1 MFPPACGTDDGA
13 DLLTDTSEVAAAPGW
28 VVIAV
33 ELSLPL
39 SSFGVPVTEA
49 VLLNVLG
56 LVEVFAGT
64 ATTID
69 TVAELLPA
77 AKLPRLQVTVAVP
90 VHVPC
95 DAVADTNVTPAGNV
109 SDTDTPV
116 AAVFPVCD
124 TVIE

>member
-13 DLLTDTSEVAAAPGW
+13 DLLMETSEVAAAPGW
-28 VVIAV
+28 VVVAV

-56 LVEVFAGT
+56 LVPVLAGT
-64 ATTID
+64 ETTIE
-69 TVAELLPA
+69 TVAELFPA
-77 AKLPRLQVTVAVP
+77 ARVPRLHVTVAVP

-95 DAVADTNVTPAGNV
+95 EAVVDTNVTPAGNV
-109 SDTDTPV
+109 
-116 AAVFPVCD
+116 
-124 TVIE
+124 